1 MRDYIRLDPFNDF
14 ETTSLRG
21 GYCFWLSV
29 SVMKHALLLV
39 RLFVSIV
46 LHTLTEFYPFVFMN
60 MNDILLSSNQ

>member
-1 MRDYIRLDPFNDF
+1 MCDYIRLDPFNDF

-39 RLFVSIV
+39 RLFVLIV

-60 MNDILLSSNQ
+60 INDISLSLNQ